1 MLLQDKI
8 LLTPAGRLKQT
19 QDLSLYVASSEEQ
32 LSQINIIWFKYDLD
46 NSTRE
51 TLMPIKH
58 NSPAMEVTKPGDH
71 WSPGLRV
78 ILLILCVLLLETGV
92 SLGYPLSKKWARATQ
107 GLCRR
112 AVLLL
117 L

>member
-8 LLTPAGRLKQT
+8 LLTPAGRLEQM
-19 QDLSLYVASSEEQ
+19 QYLRPYVASSEEQ
-32 LSQINIIWFKYDLD
+32 LSQINIIWFKHDLD

-58 NSPAMEVTKPGDH
+58 NSPATEITKPGDH
-71 WSPGLRV
+71 WSAGVRV
-78 ILLILCVLLLETGV
+78 ILLIFCVLLLETGV
-92 SLGYPLSKKWARATQ
+92 SPGYLLGKKWAQATQ
-107 GLCRR
+107 GWCRR